1 MGETSD
7 NYSGFSKTLT
17 QIVKSQDP
25 VSKTTEKEINEI
37 ESRCAFKYTYARTYV
52 TAADCTQKFKTQ
64 RGSKIHS
71 NKYSFSYAY
80 NTTEKKKFEVN
91 NIQVKTLGFEESLME
106 EDGCKPVIDEY
117 WTSSRNNPACDY
129 YPDKKHTHRCC
140 ICG

>member
-1 MGETSD
+1 MTSD

-71 NKYSFSYAY
+71 NKYSFSY
-80 NTTEKKKFEVN
+80 NTTEKKFEVN
-91 NIQVKTLGFEESLME
+91 NIQVKTRGL
-106 EDGCKPVIDEY
+106 
-117 WTSSRNNPACDY
+117 
-129 YPDKKHTHRCC
+129 
-140 ICG
+140 